1 MRLTYP
7 TNIKIIRVPCTGKV
21 DVMYLLR
28 CFQEGA
34 DGVYCVGCMEGN
46 CHYNQGNLRC
56 RERVDHIH
64 ALLEEIGIVRIWA
77 ASVRIACCCAAC
89 GERAA
94 RSSEPRSA
102 PGSERSP
109 SSRFTRSYSGR

>member
-46 CHYNQGNLRC
+46 CHYNQGNLVP
-56 RERVDHIH
+56 ERRTHHQLD
-64 ALLEEIGIVRIWA
+64 EIGIEGDRVRCTTCRRRTDVKI
-77 ASVRIACCCAAC
+77 RP
-89 GERAA
+89 E
-94 RSSEPRSA
+94 
-102 PGSERSP
+102 
-109 SSRFTRSYSGR
+109 